1 MSTVRRRAVTMLVA
15 LLAVATLAAG
25 TSPHVAR
32 ADDPNV
38 NQAVAQQ
45 RQIEAQLAQQRQQ
58 LQDLRRQ
65 QADLTTSLAQLASDL
80 DAVGLEVANARA
92 EFDRLSAQLQQAR
105 SDLRQYEVQIDHLA
119 ANLVALSQEIDIA
132 RTELSSREALL
143 QDHLRAAYQQSQ
155 TSILEVLLST
165 ESFGEASSQLSYQLS
180 LSDEDIALAT
190 EIRDAR
196 DRLQVRQQTLRE
208 GAASL
213 ADLRNY
219 QSQRVAA
226 LDEQQQA
233 LDAARKVLA
242 AKEKQLKD
250 MQAQQELQLAD
261 AHQQQL
267 ATEAAML
274 EAQAELAGQ
283 EQLVASLKE
292 QANALDIAYHGRFAW
307 PEVGDFVVT
316 QEFGRTPFNPWHT
329 GLDMSYVSPHCGGP
343 IYAAADGVVLADGRP
358 NLQYGDTAI
367 GVVIGESQRLQT
379 WYWHMSQEIVDVGQ
393 QVHTGDLIGYEGA
406 TGIATGCHLH
416 FQVMLDGVP
425 QNPRLYLP

>member
-1 MSTVRRRAVTMLVA
+1 MSTVRRRAVAMLVA

-25 TSPHVAR
+25 TSPRVAR

-38 NQAVAQQ
+38 NAAVAQQ
-45 RQIEAQLAQQRQQ
+45 RQIESQLAQQRQQ

-65 QADLTTSLAQLASDL
+65 QADLTDSLAQLASDL
-80 DAVGLEVANARA
+80 DAVGLQVANARA
-92 EFDRLSAQLQQAR
+92 EFDRLSTQLQQAR
-105 SDLRQYEVQIDHLA
+105 SDLRQYELQIDHLA
-119 ANLVALSQEIDIA
+119 ANLVALSQEIDSA
-132 RTELSSREALL
+132 RTELVGREALL

-213 ADLRNY
+213 ADLRTY

-226 LDEQQQA
+226 LDEQQKA

-267 ATEAAML
+267 ATEAAMQ

-292 QANALDIAYHGRFAW
+292 QANALDVAYHGRFAW

-367 GVVIGESQRLQT
+367 GVVIGHSQRLQT